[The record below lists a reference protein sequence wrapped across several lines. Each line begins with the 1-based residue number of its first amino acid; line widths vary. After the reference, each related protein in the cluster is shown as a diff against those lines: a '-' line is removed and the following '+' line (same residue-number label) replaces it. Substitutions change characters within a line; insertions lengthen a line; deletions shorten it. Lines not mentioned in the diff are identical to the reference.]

1 MTSWLHLCTDDNKD
15 NDDYRCSN
23 IRTGRLISASLS
35 LVGCLLALLV
45 IVVYKKFRFFTQ
57 RLVMYLLCSCMFIA
71 LFSLHNIAGDSP
83 GCTAKGFFRN
93 VAGLSQNLWIICIDV
108 HLLIVMMK
116 SSINHYQ
123 LEKIYHGVVWGLT
136 IVLSIIPL
144 IGNHYGH
151 AGIWCWIKGD
161 SNYENVLRVICY
173 YFWLMLLVFGG
184 AVIYVYIVYKV
195 MKKINS
201 YDGPYNPD
209 TERSKQQYKK
219 SIKPLL
225 LYPIVDLILASVST
239 ANRIQNWANPGN
251 PVYELAL
258 AHSIVSPLWG
268 FVNALLFL
276 LNKETI
282 KQLHPVSFWQE
293 LKHWS
298 KTTFTFTKSVETK
311 SKNMDYTVKDEK
323 PPEEPS
329 AYQDQSFGDMD

>member
-1 MTSWLHLCTDDNKD
+1 MTSWLHSCSDENKD

-23 IRTGRLISASLS
+23 IETGRLISASLS
-35 LVGCLLALLV
+35 VVVCILALLV

-57 RLVMYLLCSCMFIA
+57 RLVMYVLCSCMVFA
-71 LFSLHNIAGDSP
+71 LLSLNNIAGDSLE
-83 GCTAKGFFRN
+83 CTAKGFFRN
-93 VAGLSQNLWIICIDV
+93 AAGLSQNLWIICIDV

-116 SSINHYQ
+116 PSMNHYN

-151 AGIWCWIKGD
+151 AG
-161 SNYENVLRVICY
+161 
-173 YFWLMLLVFGG
+173 M
-184 AVIYVYIVYKV
+184 V

-225 LYPIVDLILASVST
+225 LYPIVDLILASFQT
-239 ANRIQNWANPGN
+239 AHRIQNWALPGN

-258 AHSIVSPLWG
+258 AHSIIAPLWG

-311 SKNMDYTVKDEK
+311 SKNMDYTVKDEM
-323 PPEEPS
+323 PPEQHS
-329 AYQDQSFGDMD
+329 AYQNQSFGDMD